1 MRIVK
6 IKLYFDKIKAGTILS
21 VKFTTR
27 EAFESN
33 DVGGWM
39 QMRVGATTT
48 IVEDTLLKQQERYH
62 YYSSHFALRT
72 KTP

>member
-33 DVGGWM
+33 DVGGWVDANEGGGYDNDSG
-39 QMRVGATTT
+39 RYTTET
-48 IVEDTLLKQQERYH
+48 AGTLSLLFLSFR
-62 YYSSHFALRT
+62 FAD
-72 KTP
+72 